1 MPVQTARLTLAD
13 WTAAM
18 MNVNTNRRRNL
29 GYFFDES
36 VRRLPDKVAIIDLF
50 GGRERTSTYRQLD
63 ERMNR
68 VASMLARLGVKPG
81 ERVAMLIGNRL
92 EFIEFFFGAMRAGAI
107 PLLLNTRLA
116 ANTLEQIINDAGC
129 ALAIVDPSCNRDA
142 VAIAGRVR
150 VRHRMLLDQSQ
161 QGLLAFEEEMTKP
174 AAPVEPPPIADNAQA
189 FQPYTSGST
198 GRPKGAIM
206 THHGM
211 LWYVA
216 YNQRYWPSAE
226 NSRGLIALPLFH
238 KNALRGT
245 VKPMLYAGGSFVL
258 MPGYEPRG
266 YLDGLAKYRC
276 TYSRG
281 VAAVFTL
288 FLQHRDYLQSLDLSN
303 LRSMTIGSA
312 VVTPELLDLV
322 KRALPHIKVEE
333 SYGLTEGG
341 SPLRPPI
348 DGRPVPRG
356 SPGVPA
362 PEIELKLIDAD
373 GNETDEEGELVIR
386 CPYVCLGYY
395 NEPEITR
402 AKLNDGWLRTG
413 DVFHK
418 DKDGFFYFRSRVDD
432 MFSCGGENVYPKEVE
447 NLLFT
452 HSDVVNA
459 VVAPVPYQVKGY
471 APAAMVVVREG
482 STVTSEDL
490 KAYCLEKGPAYS
502 HPRFIDIVSALPL
515 NGAGKVDRGIIQA
528 RLTVAHGVTNAT
540 ATGAKA

>member
-1 MPVQTARLTLAD
+1 
-13 WTAAM
+13 M
-18 MNVNTNRRRNL
+18 MNDTSANRRRNL
-29 GYFFDES
+29 GYFFDET
-36 VRRLPDKVAIIDLF
+36 VRRLPDKVAVIDLF
-50 GGRERTSTYRQLD
+50 GGQERTSTYRQLD

-68 VASMLARLGVKPG
+68 VAGMLARLGVRPG
-81 ERVAMLIGNRL
+81 ERVAMLIGNRV
-92 EFIEFFFGAMRAGAI
+92 EFIEFFFGAMRAGTI

-116 ANTLEQIINDAGC
+116 AGTLEGLIADAAC
-129 ALAIVDPSCNRDA
+129 VLAIVDPSCNKDA
-142 VAIAGRVR
+142 LSIAARVP
-150 VRHRMLLDQSQ
+150 VRHRMLLDKHQ
-161 QGLLAFEEEMTKP
+161 QGFLAFEEEMAKP
-174 AAPVEPPPIADNAQA
+174 APVVEPPPIADDTQA

-226 NSRGLIALPLFH
+226 TSRGLVALPLFH

-245 VKPMLYAGGSFVL
+245 VKPMMYAGGSFVL

-266 YLDGLAKYRC
+266 YLEALAKYKC

-281 VAAVFTL
+281 VAAVFTM
-288 FLQHRDYLQSLDLSN
+288 FLQFRELLKTLDLSN

-312 VVTPELLDLV
+312 VVTPELLELV
-322 KRALPHIKVEE
+322 QRALPHIKVEE

-356 SPGVPA
+356 SPGAPA
-362 PEIELKLIDAD
+362 PEIELKMIDAN
-373 GNETDEEGELVIR
+373 GNETDDEGELLIR

-413 DVFHK
+413 DIFTK

-447 NLLFT
+447 NLLFG
-452 HSDVVNA
+452 HPDVVNA
-459 VVAPVPYQVKGY
+459 VVAPVPHQVKGL
-471 APAAMVVVREG
+471 APAAMVTVRQG
-482 STVTSEDL
+482 SAVTADEL
-490 KAYCLEKGPAYS
+490 KAYCLDKGPAYS
-502 HPRFIDIVSALPL
+502 HPRFIDIVPALPL

-528 RLTVAHGVTNAT
+528 KLVAAYGGSGV
-540 ATGAKA
+540 KA

>member
-1 MPVQTARLTLAD
+1 
-13 WTAAM
+13 
-18 MNVNTNRRRNL
+18 MNAIANRRRNL
-29 GYFFDES
+29 GFFFDES

-50 GGRERTSTYRQLD
+50 GGRERQSTYRQLD
-63 ERMNR
+63 ERMDR
-68 VASMLARLGVKPG
+68 VASMLARLGVRPG
-81 ERVAMLIGNRL
+81 ERVAMLIGNRV

-116 ANTLEQIINDAGC
+116 ANTLEQLIADAGC
-129 ALAIVDPSCNRDA
+129 VLGIFDPACNRDA
-142 VAIAGRVR
+142 VLIAAKVP
-150 VRHRMLLDQSQ
+150 VRHRMLLDEDKD
-161 QGLLAFEEEMTKP
+161 GFLAYEREMAVP
-174 AAPVEPPPIADNAQA
+174 APPVEPPPIPDDAQA

-216 YNQRYWPSAE
+216 YNQRYWPSDE
-226 NSRGLIALPLFH
+226 NGRGLIALPLFH

-245 VKPMLYAGGSFVL
+245 VKPMLNAGGSFVL

-266 YLDGLAKYRC
+266 YLEALAKYQC

-281 VAAVFTL
+281 VAAVFTM
-288 FLQHRDYLQSLDLSN
+288 FLQYRELLKTLDLSH

-362 PEIELKLIDAD
+362 PEIELKMIDAD
-373 GNETDEEGELVIR
+373 GNETQDEGELVVR
-386 CPYVCLGYY
+386 CPYVCLGYF
-395 NEPEITR
+395 NEPEITK
-402 AKLNDGWLRTG
+402 AKLQDGWLRTG
-413 DVFHK
+413 DVFTK

-447 NLLFT
+447 NLLFA
-452 HSDVVNA
+452 HPDIVNA
-459 VVAPVPYQVKGY
+459 VVAPVPHQVKGLV
-471 APAAMVVVREG
+471 PAAMVMVREG
-482 STVTSEDL
+482 ASITPEQL
-490 KAYCLEKGPAYS
+490 KTYCLDKGPAYS
-502 HPRFIDIVSALPL
+502 HPRLIEIVAALPL

-528 RLTVAHGVTNAT
+528 KLVAASSS
-540 ATGAKA
+540 AA